1 MDDRIEAVALL
12 PCPFCG
18 GDADLVLP
26 PSSRPYVAC
35 LDNFCTG
42 PQETREKAIAAW
54 NRRAGG

>member
-1 MDDRIEAVALL
+1 MSGELK

-18 GDADLVLP
+18 GDAVLVLP
-26 PSSRPYVAC
+26 PYSRPYVAC

-54 NRRAGG
+54 NRRVGDPK